1 MEIFCSAKKNT
12 PNPSAEECPC
22 SLVLKKYQ
30 QQQQELSQGFYQWSE
45 LFGDQGPCLDLV
57 LLGSNKLRIKLK

>member
-22 SLVLKKYQ
+22 QQ